1 MSAGDGPAT
10 GAGPPVLAPVLA
22 DDCFVADDPPMR
34 LDEALARLD
43 ARIGPVAG
51 VETVALAEAG
61 GRLLAEDAVAD
72 RAIPPHDN
80 AAVDG
85 YAVFFDDLAEGGTA
99 ETRLPVAG
107 RIAAGHP
114 APRAPRRGEAWRVLT
129 GAPMPGGP
137 DSPDTIFMQEDCATE
152 PAAPTEPA
160 PGEPAPDGTA
170 AGSEPV
176 FVRLPPGI
184 RRGANY
190 RLAGEDVGPGDTVL
204 RAGRVLRPA
213 DIGMLAA
220 LGRPRVAVYRR
231 LRAAVLSTGDEVNEP
246 GTPLPPGGIYD
257 ANRYQLLAGLRAA
270 GLEVVDLGVL
280 RDDRQAIGE
289 ALARGAAAADV
300 VVSSGGMS
308 TGAEDHVKAAVE
320 GAGGRLWAWRLAV
333 KPGRP
338 VALGRLGPDGRG
350 PPFIGLPGNPVAVA
364 VSFEILARPLLARL
378 AGATPSPPRRVPVR
392 AGFAMTRKPGR
403 REFVRARLSDG
414 PDGTPV
420 AECYPRDGSGILS
433 SMLFAEGFVEL
444 AEDTTTVRE
453 GETVWFRMP
462 TA

>member
-1 MSAGDGPAT
+1 MSGGDGPAT
-10 GAGPPVLAPVLA
+10 GAGPPTLA
-22 DDCFVADDPPMR
+22 DDCFAADDPPMR

-51 VETVALAEAG
+51 IETVALAEAG
-61 GRLLAEDAVAD
+61 GRVLAEDAVAD

-85 YAVFFDDLAEGGTA
+85 YAVFFDDLAEGGAA

-114 APRAPRRGEAWRVLT
+114 VSRTPRRGEAWRVLT

-137 DSPDTIFMQEDCATE
+137 GSPDTIFMQEDCAPE
-152 PAAPTEPA
+152 PAEPA
-160 PGEPAPDGTA
+160 PAGPVPDGA
-170 AGSEPV
+170 EAGPDPA
-176 FVRLPPGI
+176 FVRLPAGI

-190 RLAGEDVGPGDTVL
+190 RLAGEDVGSGDTVL

-213 DIGMLAA
+213 DVGMLAA
-220 LGRPRVAVYRR
+220 LGRPRAAVYRR

-270 GLEVVDLGVL
+270 GLEVIDLGVL

-308 TGAEDHVKAAVE
+308 TGAEDHVRAAVE

-378 AGATPSPPRRVPVR
+378 AGATPTPPRRIPVR

-403 REFVRARLSDG
+403 REFVRARLSDDK
-414 PDGTPV
+414 DGAPV
-420 AECYPRDGSGILS
+420 AERYPRDGAGILS

-444 AEDTTTVRE
+444 AEDTTEVRE

-462 TA
+462 AV